1 MSIKE
6 KKTDL
11 AFFIFNTFP
20 KLSKCY
26 DFIFSKFFKI
36 KVTKYS
42 DL

>member
-1 MSIKE
+1 MFIKK

-20 KLSKCY
+20 KLSKY
-26 DFIFSKFFKI
+26 DFIFSKFLKK

-42 DL
+42 SL